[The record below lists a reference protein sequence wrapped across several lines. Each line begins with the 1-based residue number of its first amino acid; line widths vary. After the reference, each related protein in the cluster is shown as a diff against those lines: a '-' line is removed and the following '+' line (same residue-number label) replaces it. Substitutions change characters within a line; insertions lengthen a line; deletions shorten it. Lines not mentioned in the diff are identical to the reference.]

1 MRRSDVN
8 DSLPHEGAM
17 KKATRLSILIVS
29 VQLVIGVMAEAQQPE
44 QLPGIGY
51 PSVASLSANVARM
64 EAFPS
69 RAA

>member
-1 MRRSDVN
+1 
-8 DSLPHEGAM
+8 M
-17 KKATRLSILIVS
+17 KKATLLSILIVA

-44 QLPGIGY
+44 QIPGIGY

>member
-1 MRRSDVN
+1 
-8 DSLPHEGAM
+8 M
-17 KKATRLSILIVS
+17 KKATLLSILIVA

-44 QLPGIGY
+44 QISEIGY
-51 PSVASLSANVARM
+51 PSVASLSANVARI